1 MDALGYYYKNALL
14 ANLCGEY
21 KGRWA
26 ACHGDK
32 ESLLRL
38 AVSQQAFPHMATFA
52 YDGNGLTSEYIT
64 KEFSEFINGRYTAID
79 ADGVKGQYKTQLF
92 VGHDKYISDNVDVL
106 CMMWCDVP
114 TLEVR
119 KTKATKIYAACCSKA
134 NIVCDGYNHVIVML
148 FDESSVFLEDVD
160 ENSSVTIYK
169 YSDKANVEIGKYCL
183 SKKVKVFNKELKL

>member
-14 ANLCGEY
+14 ADLCGEY
-21 KGRWA
+21 KGRWQSA
-26 ACHGDK
+26 SHDK

-38 AVSQQAFPHMATFA
+38 AVSQQSFPHMATFA
-52 YDGNGLTSEYIT
+52 YEGNGLTEEYIT
-64 KEFSEFINGRYTAID
+64 EEFKDFINGRYTAVD
-79 ADGVKGQYKTQLF
+79 ADGVDGGYKTQLF

-114 TLEVR
+114 TLEVG
-119 KTKATKIYAACCSKA
+119 KTKATKIYAACCSKV

-148 FDESSVFLEDVD
+148 FDESSVMLEDVD
-160 ENSSVTIYK
+160 EDSSVTIYK
-169 YSDKANVEIGKYCL
+169 YSDKAKVEIGKYCL